1 MLISKKNSYF
11 SRDIKA
17 KAIVI
22 IQTDVAFLQLK
33 KC

>member
-17 KAIVI
+17 KAIA
-22 IQTDVAFLQLK
+22 IQTGVAFLQLK